1 MNIANRNFSSIIES
15 ELNNFNKNAKIESS
29 GVVLAVGDGVAT
41 SSNFDVFYNEVVEFV
56 SDDSSSK
63 SSRGLVTFIG
73 DSIKILILGD
83 SSSIKSGQRVRKI
96 NENGELLKIKVGES
110 LLGRIVDPLGNPIDG
125 KGEILSNHES
135 LVEREA
141 VGVINRKSVHE
152 PMYTGIKM
160 IDSLIPIGR
169 GQRQLIIGD
178 RFTGKTSICIDTIIN
193 QKKAHNNEVGFSE
206 NDKLYCIY
214 VAIGKKLSD
223 IARIVSRLEAEGAME
238 YTTIVVASAS
248 DNAAL
253 QYIAPYSGC
262 ALGEYFRDN
271 GKHALVIYDDLSMH
285 AVAYRQISLLLRLP
299 PGREAYPGDIFYL
312 HSRLLERASKVS
324 DKLGAG
330 SLTALPIIETQGNDV
345 SAYIPTNVISITD
358 GQIFLESDLFNK
370 NIMPAINIGLSVSRV
385 GSAAQIKVTKQV
397 AGTIKLDLAQF
408 REKEIFAAFGSSD
421 LDENTQKL
429 LNRGNLLIEI
439 LKQKENSPLD
449 FAYQAIILYAAS
461 KGMLD
466 EFYITHPKKISDFQ
480 SGLFGFIE
488 TNNKNII
495 LQIYNQKALTKNIE
509 DELRSSILDY
519 LKLQMS

>member
-1 MNIANRNFSSIIES
+1 MNNKNRDFSSFIES
-15 ELNNFNKNAKIESS
+15 ELENFDKSFRS
-29 GVVLAVGDGVAT
+29 FGVVLSVIDGVADV
-41 SSNFDVFYNEVVEFV
+41 SDFDVFYNEIVIFK
-56 SDDSSSK
+56 SDSEEESNHSCQTK
-63 SSRGLVTFIG
+63 GLVTLIG
-73 DSIKILILGD
+73 DSVKILILGD
-83 SSSIKSGQRVRKI
+83 SSFVGAGQRVQGT
-96 NENGELLKIKVGES
+96 NSLLKIPVGDE
-110 LLGRIVDPLGNPIDG
+110 LLGRIIDPLGNPLDG
-125 KGEILSNHES
+125 KGSINSKHTS
-135 LVEREA
+135 LIEREA
-141 VGVINRKSVHE
+141 IGVIDRKSVHE

-178 RFTGKTSICIDTIIN
+178 RFTGKTSICIDAILN
-193 QKKAHNNEVGFSE
+193 QKKAHKGEEGFSE

-223 IARIVSRLEAEGAME
+223 IARIISKLESEGAME
-238 YTTIVVASAS
+238 YTTIVVASAA

-253 QYIAPYSGC
+253 QYLAPYSGSS
-262 ALGEYFRDN
+262 LGEYFRDN
-271 GKHALVIYDDLSMH
+271 GKHALVVYDDLSMH

-324 DKLGAG
+324 DDLGSG
-330 SLTALPIIETQGNDV
+330 SLTALPIIETQANDV

-370 NIMPAINIGLSVSRV
+370 NVMPAINIGLSVSRV
-385 GSAAQIKVTKQV
+385 GSSAQVKVTKQV

-408 REKEIFAAFGSSD
+408 REKEIFAAFGASD

-429 LNRGNLLIEI
+429 LTRGNLLIEI
-439 LKQKENSPLD
+439 LKQDQYSPLD

-466 EFYITHPKKISDFQ
+466 EFYKNYPKKLKDFEK
-480 SGLFGFIE
+480 GLFGFVDA
-488 TNNKNII
+488 NYKN
-495 LQIYNQKALTKNIE
+495 LLTHIYQSKALSKEIE
-509 DELRSSILDY
+509 DSLKSVIKEY
-519 LKLQMS
+519 LKIQVN